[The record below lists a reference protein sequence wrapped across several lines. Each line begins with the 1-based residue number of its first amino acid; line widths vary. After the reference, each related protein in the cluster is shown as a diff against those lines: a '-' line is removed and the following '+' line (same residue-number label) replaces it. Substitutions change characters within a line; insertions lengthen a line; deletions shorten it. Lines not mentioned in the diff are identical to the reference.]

1 MMGSCWPKVSLGEVA
16 THRKEFIR
24 ISDAKEY
31 MRCRVQLGARGV
43 VPRDRVL
50 GFDVKTKEQQVCRAG
65 ELLVAEIDAKLGGF
79 GIVPDG
85 LAGAIVSSHYFLF
98 NINTDRINR
107 NYLGYYIRTPEFQD
121 QVTARGSTN
130 YAAIRPRHVLEY
142 VIPLPDRREQ
152 DQIVAKLDALAAKIE
167 EARENKRGIGD
178 EANAMLHSAYARII
192 EGASLRKM
200 GDVAPLVRREV
211 EVHMGEEYPELGIRS
226 FGKGTFHK
234 PALDY
239 LSVGTKRLYRIELG
253 DLLFSNVFAWEGAIA
268 VAQPEDE
275 GRFGSHRFITCVPKQ
290 GIVTAEFLRFYF
302 LTDEGLRKIGE
313 ASPGGAGRNRT
324 LGLAKLAEI
333 EVPIPTYEKQLWFNR
348 LQAKVREL
356 LNAQQE
362 AEIELN
368 AMLPSIL
375 DRAFKGKL

>member
-1 MMGSCWPKVSLGEVA
+1 MMANGWPKVPLGEVV

-24 ISDAKEY
+24 INDAQEY
-31 MRCRVQLGARGV
+31 MRCRVQLGARGI

-98 NINTDRINR
+98 NINTDLINR

-130 YAAIRPRHVLEY
+130 YAAIRPCHVLKY
-142 VIPLPDRREQ
+142 AIPLPDRREQ
-152 DQIVAKLDALAAKIE
+152 DRIAAKVDALADKIE
-167 EARENKRGIGD
+167 EVHENTREIYQGAD
-178 EANAMLHSAYARII
+178 AMLHSAYTCIVD
-192 EGASLRKM
+192 GAPFRKM
-200 GDVAPLVRREV
+200 GEVAPLVRRDV
-211 EVHMGEEYPELGIRS
+211 EVSMDEEYPELGIRS

-239 LSVGTKRLYRIELG
+239 LGVGTKRLYRIEPG

-268 VAQPEDE
+268 VAQQEDE

-290 GIVTAEFLRFYF
+290 CVVTAEFLRFYF
-302 LTDEGLRKIGE
+302 LTDEGLRKIGG

-333 EVPIPTYEKQLWFNR
+333 EVPIPAYEKQVWFNG
-348 LQAKVREL
+348 LQAKVKEL
-356 LNAQQE
+356 LTAQQE
-362 AEIELN
+362 VEIELN

-375 DRAFKGKL
+375 EKAFNGQL